1 MRGTNFTSNWI
12 ALLNQKPRMFRG
24 AERESVSKNKR
35 AKQKKKLEQTMM
47 PNLSSVKFED
57 AVKAFLQ
64 TPVSKEQMQK
74 HAKES
79 LDKSIAEA
87 KTRFQ
92 KP

>member
-1 MRGTNFTSNWI
+1 
-12 ALLNQKPRMFRG
+12 
-24 AERESVSKNKR
+24 
-35 AKQKKKLEQTMM
+35 MM